1 MDPPVRGIN
10 APPCGAVGRLHIAAM
25 ASPPRP
31 GGPVHLADRFAPL
44 DTELIA
50 LLRGLRPDDWA
61 RPTACA
67 LWTVKDIAAH
77 LLDGNLRR
85 LSFQRDGLPAEP
97 DVPIHGF
104 ADLVKY
110 LDRLNAEWVAAARR
124 ISPPLLI
131 DLLEHTGRQ
140 AAELF
145 ARLDP
150 DAPALFPVAWAG
162 EAQSVNWFDVGR
174 EYTERWLHQQQIRDA
189 VGAPGL
195 SSREW
200 LHPVLDL
207 FLRALPHRYRDVA
220 AEPGTELHVAIAG
233 AAGGDWTL
241 RREPAEWRL
250 YLGASQTPAAT
261 VRMDQDTAWR
271 LFSKGLDPAEA
282 RERVTL
288 EGAQPLGAGVLGTL
302 AVMA

>member
-1 MDPPVRGIN
+1 VRGIN
-10 APPCGAVGRLHIAAM
+10 APPCGAVARRHIAAM
-25 ASPPRP
+25 HPPPRP
-31 GGPVHLADRFAPL
+31 VAPVHLAHRFAPL

-50 LLRGLRPDDWA
+50 LLRGLRPDDWG

-85 LSFQRDGLPAEP
+85 LSFQRDGLPPEP
-97 DVPIHGF
+97 DVPLQGY

-145 ARLDP
+145 A
-150 DAPALFPVAWAG
+150 WAG
-162 EAQSVNWFDVGR
+162 EAQSVNWFDIGR

-220 AEPGTELHVAIAG
+220 AEPGTELQVAIAG

-250 YLGASQTPAAT
+250 YVGASPTPAAA

-288 EGAQPLGAGVLGTL
+288 EGDQPLGSGVLATL